1 MSPPLTLRILNSIH
15 LPSGAVFSILTGSS
29 RCSESED
36 FPKRFGRQP
45 QHLLSR
51 RSHLRRGH
59 LHPVWRHFG
68 HRGFVGRAAWR
79 HGALGSLRESIEI
92 LLEPA
97 WGCGRF
103 ILVVVSRLGKS
114 CLMDLLAQRFLNS
127 QTNRLAKMLQTMRWL
142 RWTTGVAI
150 MPRILTSNHLPSGAV
165 FSILDHPDGT
175 KVRVSASSSAEPPHL
190 LGRRS
195 NFRIQDLHP
204 VWWHSDH
211 RRFIGQNGRR
221 PVHLGAPSGEFEM
234 LHLYSWLWGCVVC
247 WF

>member
-1 MSPPLTLRILNSIH
+1 MRISQNALADNRNICSAAGAIYVEGAFTQSDGTLAI
-15 LPSGAVFSILTGSS
+15 ADSS
-29 RCSESED
+29 AE
-36 FPKRFGRQP
+36 
-45 QHLLSR
+45 QH
-51 RSHLRRGH
+51 G
-59 LHPVWRHFG
+59 G
-68 HRGFVGRAAWR
+68 
-79 HGALGSLRESIEI
+79 HGAPGSLRESIEI

-127 QTNRLAKMLQTMRWL
+127 QTNRLGKMLQTMRSL

-150 MPRILTSNHLPSGAV
+150 MPRTLTSNRLPSGAV

-175 KVRVSASSSAEPPHL
+175 KVRVSASSLAEPPHL

-204 VWWHSDH
+204 VRWHSDH
-211 RRFIGQNGRR
+211 RRFIGQDGRR
-221 PVHLGAPSGEFEM
+221 PVHLGAPSREFEM
-234 LHLYSWLWGCVVC
+234 LHLYSWLWGCLVC